1 MALRPNG
8 TELCVEVFVL
18 LIRHLMI
25 KDIVTAKKEETIK
38 DSVALMFKMH
48 VGSIVIVDE
57 KKSCNGLV
65 SERDILRFIAQGLS
79 LDLPLEEVMT
89 KNVITI
95 PEYATF
101 EDAKRIFRERKIR
114 HLPVVDTENRLV
126 GLLSIRQLF
135 DDFFDM

>member
-1 MALRPNG
+1 MA
-8 TELCVEVFVL
+8 TDV
-18 LIRHLMI
+18 
-25 KDIVTAKKEETIK
+25 VTAKKEETIK
-38 DSVALMFKMH
+38 DSIARMFKMH

-57 KKSCNGLV
+57 KKVCNGIV
-65 SERDILRFIAQGLS
+65 SERDILRFISQGLS

-101 EDAKRIFRERKIR
+101 EAAKRIFRERKIR

-126 GLLSIRQLF
+126 GLLSVRLLF
-135 DDFFDM
+135 DNFFDI